1 MKKTDIS
8 EDIKNDIVRA
18 KQALISTER
27 NKDDLSTS
35 ANRIFVACESIVYVF
50 LKFHFGSGSISRK
63 RILTQLQE
71 VNKTAK
77 RVYEETYDLRVQAD
91 YGREEILVPLNK
103 ENVKKTIDEMGNLLS
118 DVKKK
123 YSF

>member
-1 MKKTDIS
+1 MTTSDIIQDLKRAEEAMEAAVRNLEE
-8 EDIKNDIVRA
+8 EDLLTA
-18 KQALISTER
+18 
-27 NKDDLSTS
+27 
-35 ANRIFVACESIVYVF
+35 ANRVFVACENTAYVL
-50 LKFHFGSGSISRK
+50 LKTKFGSTSVSRK
-63 RILTQLQE
+63 RILTKLKEIDPKLKLLYDQ
-71 VNKTAK
+71 A
-77 RVYEETYDLRVQAD
+77 YDLRVQAD

>member
-1 MKKTDIS
+1 MTTS
-8 EDIKNDIVRA
+8 DIVQDLKRA
-18 KQALISTER
+18 EEAMEAAVR
-27 NKDDLSTS
+27 NLEEEDLLTA
-35 ANRIFVACESIVYVF
+35 ANRVFVACENTAYVL
-50 LKFHFGSGSISRK
+50 LKTKFGSTSVSRK
-63 RILTQLQE
+63 RILTKLKEIDPKLKLLYDQ
-71 VNKTAK
+71 A
-77 RVYEETYDLRVQAD
+77 YDLRVQAD